1 MTELSTPDSQHLWRL
16 ARKPGKGGPTDGDFN
31 WTEESIPDP
40 GANQLCSRTIYL
52 SMDPYQWVRR
62 RTGTEQPGDVCH
74 GRTVSQVVKSN
85 HSDYDEGDYLF
96 NTNGWSEFGLTG
108 DGIDYFNYMLPRKL
122 DATAAPLSTAI
133 GVLGMLGLTAYAGS
147 VVQCDPQPGETF
159 VVSAASGG
167 VGQVAGQLARIRGCR
182 VVGIAGVDEKC
193 QYVVNE
199 LGFDA
204 CVSHLS
210 ETLGDDLKCACPDG
224 IDVYFENVGGKVF
237 DAVAPLLNTKS
248 RVSVCGLISQYGLA
262 DPGISRQSWNETGQ
276 SHFDRHDVTVHDLFV
291 GNFVKDYQAKF
302 LEEASSWYRDGK
314 LKYREDFWDG
324 LERAPKA
331 LNAML
336 TGHNFGKMIV
346 RVSEV
351 P

>member
-16 ARKPGKGGPTDGDFN
+16 ARKPGKGWPTDGDFN

-210 ETLGDDLKCACPDG
+210 ETLADDLKCACPDG

-262 DPGISRQSWNETGQ
+262 DPGVSRQSWNETGQ